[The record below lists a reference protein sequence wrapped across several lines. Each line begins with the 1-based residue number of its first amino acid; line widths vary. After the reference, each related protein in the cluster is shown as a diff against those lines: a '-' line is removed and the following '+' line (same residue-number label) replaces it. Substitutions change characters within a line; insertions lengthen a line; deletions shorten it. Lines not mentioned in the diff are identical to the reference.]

1 MPKRDPDIILAR
13 FNRNPSVKGKYVG
26 VGAEI
31 GTGEKIILSF
41 YGDENNFTH
50 LTEEHI
56 VGARNGEK
64 FKIHYPKANLS
75 YSMIDGRNNL
85 LEDKS
90 LVEQA
95 NGILIG
101 NKVAIFLPKDAIFPF
116 MNILNYLS

>member
-1 MPKRDPDIILAR
+1 MPKRDPDIVLAR

-26 VGAEI
+26 VGTEI
-31 GTGEKIILSF
+31 NTGERIILSF
-41 YGDENNFTH
+41 YDDEKNFTY

-56 VGARNGEK
+56 VGVRNGEE

-75 YSMIDGRNNL
+75 YSMIDDRNNL

-90 LVEQA
+90 LAKQS

-101 NKVAIFLPKDAIFPF
+101 NKTAIFLPKDAIFPF